1 LDFVTIIGSL
11 VGIVG
16 GIAIVYLLRKQKAEV
31 ALGVGGPIILLGLI
45 LLIIA
50 YDLIS
55 GIVVW
60 VMTGAALIILGSFSY
75 IALRRAGNI

>member
-1 LDFVTIIGSL
+1 MTIIGSL

-16 GIAIVYLLRKQKAEV
+16 GIAIVCVLRKQKAEV
-31 ALGVGGPIILLGLI
+31 ALGVGGPIVLLGLI

-60 VMTGAALIILGSFSY
+60 AMTGTALIILGSFSY
-75 IALRRAGNI
+75 IALRRARNI

>member
-1 LDFVTIIGSL
+1 MTIIGSL
-11 VGIVG
+11 IGIVG
-16 GIAIVYLLRKQKAEV
+16 GIAIVYVLRKQKAEI

-60 VMTGAALIILGSFSY
+60 VMTGTALIILGSFSY

>member
-11 VGIVG
+11 IGIVG
-16 GIAIVYLLRKQKAEV
+16 GIAIVYVLRKQKAEV

-45 LLIIA
+45 LLMIA
-50 YDLIS
+50 YALIS

-60 VMTGAALIILGSFSY
+60 VMTGTALIVLGSFSY
-75 IALRRAGNI
+75 IALRRAENI

>member
-16 GIAIVYLLRKQKAEV
+16 GIAIVYVLRKQKAEV
-31 ALGVGGPIILLGLI
+31 ALGVGGPIIFLGLI
-45 LLIIA
+45 LLMIA

-60 VMTGAALIILGSFSY
+60 VMTGTALIFLVSFSY
-75 IALRRAGNI
+75 VALGRAENI

>member
-1 LDFVTIIGSL
+1 VTIIGSL
-11 VGIVG
+11 IGIVG
-16 GIAIVYLLRKQKAEV
+16 GIAIVCVLRKQKAEI

-60 VMTGAALIILGSFSY
+60 VMTGTALIILGSFSY

>member
-1 LDFVTIIGSL
+1 MDFVTVIGSL
-11 VGIVG
+11 VVIVG
-16 GIAIVYLLRKQKAEV
+16 GIAIVYVLRKQKAEV
-31 ALGVGGPIILLGLI
+31 ALGVGSPIIFLGLI

-60 VMTGAALIILGSFSY
+60 VMTGAALIVVGSFSY
-75 IALRRAGNI
+75 IALKRAGNI

>member
-1 LDFVTIIGSL
+1 MTIIGSL

-16 GIAIVYLLRKQKAEV
+16 GIAIVCVLRKQKAEI

-60 VMTGAALIILGSFSY
+60 VMTGTALIILGSFSY

>member
-1 LDFVTIIGSL
+1 MTIIGSL

-16 GIAIVYLLRKQKAEV
+16 GIAIVYVLRKQKAEV
-31 ALGVGGPIILLGLI
+31 ALGVAGPIILLGLI

-60 VMTGAALIILGSFSY
+60 VMTGTALIILGSFSY

>member
-1 LDFVTIIGSL
+1 MTIIGSL
-11 VGIVG
+11 IGIVG
-16 GIAIVYLLRKQKAEV
+16 GIAIVCVLRKQKAEI

-60 VMTGAALIILGSFSY
+60 VMTGTALIILGSFSY
-75 IALRRAGNI
+75 IALRRAG

>member
-1 LDFVTIIGSL
+1 MDFVTIIGSL

-16 GIAIVYLLRKQKAEV
+16 GIAIVYVLRKQKAEV
-31 ALGVGGPIILLGLI
+31 ALGVGGPIIFLGLI
-45 LLIIA
+45 LLMIA

-60 VMTGAALIILGSFSY
+60 AMTGAALIVVGSFSY

>member
-1 LDFVTIIGSL
+1 MDFVTIIGSL

-16 GIAIVYLLRKQKAEV
+16 GIAIVYVLRKQKAEV
-31 ALGVGGPIILLGLI
+31 ALDVGGPIILLGLI

-60 VMTGAALIILGSFSY
+60 VMTGTALIILGSFSY

>member
-1 LDFVTIIGSL
+1 VTIIGSL

-16 GIAIVYLLRKQKAEV
+16 GIAIVYVLRKQKAEV
-31 ALGVGGPIILLGLI
+31 ALDVGGPIILLGLI

-60 VMTGAALIILGSFSY
+60 VMTGTALIILGSFSY

>member
-1 LDFVTIIGSL
+1 M
-11 VGIVG
+11 GIVG
-16 GIAIVYLLRKQKAEV
+16 GIAIVCVLRKQKAEI

-60 VMTGAALIILGSFSY
+60 VMTGTALIILGSFSY

>member
-1 LDFVTIIGSL
+1 MDFVTIIGSL
-11 VGIVG
+11 IGIVG
-16 GIAIVYLLRKQKAEV
+16 GIAIVCVLRKQKAEI

-60 VMTGAALIILGSFSY
+60 VMTGTALIILGSFSY
-75 IALRRAGNI
+75 IALRRAG

>member
-1 LDFVTIIGSL
+1 MTIIGSL
-11 VGIVG
+11 IGIVG
-16 GIAIVYLLRKQKAEV
+16 GIAIVCVLRKQKAEI

-60 VMTGAALIILGSFSY
+60 VMTGTALIILGSFSY